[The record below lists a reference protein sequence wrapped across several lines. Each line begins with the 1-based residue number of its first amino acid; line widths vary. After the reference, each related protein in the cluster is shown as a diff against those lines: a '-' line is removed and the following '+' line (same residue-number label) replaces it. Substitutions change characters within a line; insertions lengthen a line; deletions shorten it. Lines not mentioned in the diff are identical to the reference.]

1 MHDSI
6 SKSWHPEALARKWH
20 ALAERRR
27 NHLKELYETGAWKR
41 YFSEDT
47 LRTQM
52 RDAVREVEHWGAMLN
67 DGAADESHR
76 AEASPS
82 NPRAA

>member
-6 SKSWHPEALARKWH
+6 SKSWQPEALARKWH

-67 DGAADESHR
+67 DGAAGESHR
-76 AEASPS
+76 AEVSPS